1 MQHEL
6 LFQNP
11 VFHAGLNV
19 TVRNG
24 DKWMKAN
31 IGDSLAIK
39 ETGKDKVIKVGV
51 VVGKALLPA
60 KFIPESLL
68 QYEHDLSCHNLMG
81 LLTEMKRIY
90 PDFSKNSLVT
100 ILFFLI

>member
-11 VFHAGLNV
+11 VFNNGLNV

-31 IGDSLAIK
+31 IGDSLVIK
-39 ETGKDKVIKVGV
+39 ETGKDEVIETGT

-60 KFIPESLL
+60 KLVPESLL
-68 QYEHDLSCHNLMG
+68 QYEHDSSCRNLVG
-81 LLTEMKRIY
+81 LITEMKRIY
-90 PDFSKNSLVT
+90 SSFSEDSMVT
-100 ILFFLI
+100 VLLFNL